1 MGVQP
6 RRGGSDRAEGGWCRA
21 GEGVGG
27 RGRGLCPGAG
37 AGRAGLP
44 PPPPLP
50 FGAVPGRLP
59 LFKDNKNKLD
69 DRKSGVIGV
78 IWARASSPGWRG
90 FAC

>member
-44 PPPPLP
+44 PPPPFLLERCLA
-50 FGAVPGRLP
+50 GCHCS
-59 LFKDNKNKLD
+59 KTIKI
-69 DRKSGVIGV
+69 S
-78 IWARASSPGWRG
+78 
-90 FAC
+90 

>member
-44 PPPPLP
+44 PPP
-50 FGAVPGRLP
+50 LP
-59 LFKDNKNKLD
+59 LERCLAGCHCSKTIKI
-69 DRKSGVIGV
+69 S
-78 IWARASSPGWRG
+78 
-90 FAC
+90 

>member
-1 MGVQP
+1 MGFSRDEVGLTGP
-6 RRGGSDRAEGGWCRA
+6 RAA
-21 GEGVGG
+21 GVG
-27 RGRGLCPGAG
+27 RGKVSGVAAAGCALEPGQAALG
-37 AGRAGLP
+37 FP
-44 PPPPLP
+44 PPPPP
-50 FGAVPGRLP
+50 SFGAVPGRLP